1 MALDEFR
8 DGLDPH
14 GVTLLVDGF
23 DLLGSREAP
32 PHVFHRAVGEL
43 HEIGLEHFEE
53 AERALAAVEAGE
65 SEAAAKGPELRLDIL
80 QVLGLQ
86 QSRVPAELESEESLR
101 QLRALDVLGDEVR
114 EFGFAQRVFRKVDA
128 VCGYGR
134 AGRRPGPGF
143 LTPARKAAHDP
154 AVDVREQPV
163 LLQHGKERSML
174 QEYRLLPYVDR
185 WVVSRLASWSQESRA
200 RTTPGSPVPAN
211 GVNLSED
218 TLREPKFAEF
228 VAKNIQGAKLPEGFF
243 TFELGWDTALL
254 QAEQLK
260 NIQAQLGP
268 LGCRFTFAGFD
279 GSEGS
284 FSFLKVL
291 KPDFVKLTYGTV
303 KDVGRGL
310 AASEKVEAINQKC
323 HAMGIKTIAE
333 FVESHEVLDQLRL
346 IEVDSAQGL
355 IIGGPQKL
363 A

>member
-1 MALDEFR
+1 MTLQMEDESTIQKNIADKLIAALKT
-8 DGLDPH
+8 G
-14 GVTLLVDGF
+14 GF
-23 DLLGSREAP
+23 VLYAQKILALAGDAP
-32 PHVFHRAVGEL
+32 PFQ
-43 HEIGLEHFEE
+43 EILVRFKEE
-53 AERALAAVEAGE
+53 
-65 SEAAAKGPELRLDIL
+65 
-80 QVLGLQ
+80 
-86 QSRVPAELESEESLR
+86 EEKL
-101 QLRALDVLGDEVR
+101 LP
-114 EFGFAQRVFRKVDA
+114 
-128 VCGYGR
+128 
-134 AGRRPGPGF
+134 PGTFFP
-143 LTPARKAAHDP
+143 T
-154 AVDVREQPV
+154 
-163 LLQHGKERSML
+163 L

-185 WVVSRLASWSQESRA
+185 WVVSRLVSWIQESRA
-200 RTTPGSPVPAN
+200 RTPGSPLPAN

-218 TLREPKFAEF
+218 TLREPKFADF
-228 VAKNIQGAKLPEGFF
+228 VAKNIESAKLPEGFF

-254 QAEQLK
+254 HAEQLK
-260 NIQAQLGP
+260 TIQAQLGP
-268 LGCRFTFAGFD
+268 LGCRLTFAGFD

-346 IEVDSAQGL
+346 IEVDFAQGL